1 MTDLKVGGVPEHFNY
16 PWSLTLKDEKYKKEN
31 INLKWQDF
39 PGGTGAMCKAL
50 RNGDVDIAIVL
61 TEGIIKDIAAGNPS
75 KILQTFVKTPL
86 IWGIHVGAKSSFK
99 EIKDLEH
106 ATIAISRFG
115 SGSHL
120 MAIVNAFNQGWKIE
134 NLKFKVIG
142 NLQGGIDALTNGE
155 ADYFMW
161 EHFTTKPLVDN
172 GTFRRIDNCP
182 TPWPCFVIAVRNEV
196 LEKNSLEVKKVL
208 DIINKQTANF
218 KNIDNIDKILA
229 NVYNQKLE
237 DIQKWLKITEWNDG
251 KPITKN
257 LITRIQNKMI
267 RFNVIEEKK
276 DSKEFIKNMYICPEN

>member
-1 MTDLKVGGVPEHFNY
+1 MTNLRVGGVPEHFNY
-16 PWSLTLKDEKYKKEN
+16 PWYLTLKNKEYTKEN
-31 INLKWQDF
+31 INLRWQDF
-39 PGGTGAMCKAL
+39 PGGTGAMCKSL
-50 RNGDVDIAIVL
+50 RSGEVDIAIVL

-75 KILQTFVKTPL
+75 KIVQTFVKTPL
-86 IWGIHVGAKSSFK
+86 IWGIHVGAKSKFK
-99 EIKDLEH
+99 TIEDLEH

-120 MAIVNAFNQGWKIE
+120 MAIVNAFNQGWNVE

-172 GTFRRIDNCP
+172 GTFRRIDDCP
-182 TPWPCFVIAVRNEV
+182 TPWPCFVVAVRNEV
-196 LEKNSLEVKKVL
+196 LENNFNEVKKVL
-208 DIINKQTANF
+208 DIINTQTSDF
-218 KNIDNIDKILA
+218 KNIKNIDEILA
-229 NVYNQKLE
+229 KRYEQKLE

-257 LITRIQNKMI
+257 IITRIQNKMV

-276 DSKEFIKNMYICPEN
+276 NSSEFIKNMYI

>member
-1 MTDLKVGGVPEHFNY
+1 MTDLKIGGVPEHFNY
-16 PWSLTLKDEKYKKEN
+16 PWYLTLKNKEYTKQN
-31 INLKWQDF
+31 INLRWQDY
-39 PGGTGAMCKAL
+39 PGGTGQMCKAL
-50 RNGDVDIAIVL
+50 RNGNVDIAIVL
-61 TEGIIKDIAAGNPS
+61 TEGIIKDIADGNPS
-75 KILQTFVKTPL
+75 KIVQTFVKTPL

-99 EIKDLEH
+99 KIEDLEN

-120 MAIVNAFNQGWKIE
+120 MAIVNAYNQGWNIDK
-134 NLKFKVIG
+134 LKFKVVG

-196 LEKNSLEVKKVL
+196 LENNFDEIKKVL
-208 DIINKQTANF
+208 DIINDETENF
-218 KNIDNIDKILA
+218 KDILNIDKILA
-229 NVYNQKLE
+229 KRYEQKLE

-257 LITRIQNKMI
+257 LITRIQNKMVF
-267 RFNVIEEKK
+267 FNVIEAKK
-276 DSKEFIKNMYICPEN
+276 DSGEFIKNMYI